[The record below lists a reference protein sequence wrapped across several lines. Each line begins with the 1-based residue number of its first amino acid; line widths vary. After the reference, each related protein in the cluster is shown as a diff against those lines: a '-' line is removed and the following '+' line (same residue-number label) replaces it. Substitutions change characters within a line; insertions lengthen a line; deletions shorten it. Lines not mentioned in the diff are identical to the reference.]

1 MSVWHR
7 RFGRKPAPAQR
18 RSTPRAV
25 QENGAHENGAQEN
38 AAQENA
44 MQENAVHENAVHEK
58 GRPASAAGRP

>member
-25 QENGAHENGAQEN
+25 QENGA
-38 AAQENA
+38 
-44 MQENAVHENAVHEK
+44 QENAVHENGAHEK
-58 GRPASAAGRP
+58 GRA